1 MTNGQCDARPA
12 VTFPAAEH
20 HRTLAGTKLYYT
32 AMGDRGTYMCVNNL
46 PVVVYLKARGWES
59 NSRPSESQVQRLDH
73 YATRLHYNLSRPRPS
88 LFPALDVTEVK
99 DTKATLYIKL
109 RYYTVN

>member
-1 MTNGQCDARPA
+1 MR
-12 VTFPAAEH
+12 
-20 HRTLAGTKLYYT
+20 
-32 AMGDRGTYMCVNNL
+32 VNNL

-59 NSRPSESQVQRLDH
+59 NSRPSESQVH